1 MKETKELWN
10 KIQAIS
16 TAFNAIF
23 GAIAIIALQTQI
35 FETSIVLITNW
46 YAWPILIWTTASR
59 LIT

>member
-23 GAIAIIALQTQI
+23 GAIAMIALQTQI
-35 FETSIVLITNW
+35 IETSLIVVTNW
-46 YAWPILIWTTASR
+46 HAWPILIWIATSN